1 MTPCFYTSR
10 LLASSTWA
18 IPRSDPKKWREKNY
32 FLLVWFLTHQC
43 LDIFLKKITKRWC
56 KCALLWS
63 QVYFLQRTEW
73 FSKLFIIPG
82 FVLFKVY
89 SVLYMPN
96 AKQYVLCVYTVPMYI
111 ISIKTFILFLL
122 TSPDYTMHCHE
133 QIEIFV

>member
-10 LLASSTWA
+10 LLASSTQA
-18 IPRSDPKKWREKNY
+18 ILRSEQKKWREKNY
-32 FLLVWFLTHQC
+32 FLFVWFLTHQW

-89 SVLYMPN
+89 SVLQCIVYMPN
-96 AKQYVLCVYTVPMYI
+96 AKQYVLCVCTSVCHFYQNFYTFP
-111 ISIKTFILFLL
+111 SDQPRLHNAL
-122 TSPDYTMHCHE
+122 P
-133 QIEIFV
+133 